1 MTKAKRLAALEVDTI
16 SAWRSAWEQS
26 AVTFERHLRG
36 LNIDTADLLRRLERE
51 RPGIT
56 ADDVEQE
63 SRAFLKDIGITAFD
77 EFAAWFKSYKLPD
90 LDRPDLAVWPSDIPT
105 PPAEVSGSF
114 EIIKPFQS
122 CDDAVQRIAAQV
134 YLFLLAAARAVR
146 DDKVQ

>member
-16 SAWRSAWEQS
+16 TAWHRAWEQS

-36 LNIDTADLLRRLERE
+36 LNIDTADLLRRLDVE

-56 ADDVEQE
+56 AADIEQE
-63 SRAFLKDIGITAFD
+63 STAFLKDIGITAFD

-105 PPAEVSGSF
+105 PPAEVSGAWDMTL
-114 EIIKPFQS
+114 PFQS
-122 CDDAVQRIAAQV
+122 CDDAVPRIAAQV
-134 YLFLLAAARAVR
+134 YLFLLATARAVR
-146 DDKVQ
+146 EDKVR